1 MGDEVL
7 EYSNWIWTSDWN
19 AGDDIVP
26 RLVYFRRELTLEL
39 VPKTAV
45 LHISADTRYKFYVNG
60 NLVQLG
66 PSKGDRQVWFYDEI
80 DVTPHLCPGRNVIA
94 IAVLRYPV
102 SGKAGNHSLFRTQ
115 TPGLYVKGVIGS
127 DDVSAN
133 ELWRCHVDRTVQFYA
148 EEDGFAPL
156 IIHEK
161 AGIDP
166 GTFGWRCKHFDG
178 QSWSH
183 AKPYDRWDISEA
195 VSPAGLTPRTIPYMY
210 RKARSFTGVFDL
222 PSSKIARERWQSLAQ
237 GGGGITLAPDSKNVV
252 VFDAGE
258 EMNGYFHLRMSGGA
272 GASIEILTA
281 ECYSI
286 PIHSGSEKRNRL
298 DRKNGRL
305 EGYTDYY
312 TVSGAG
318 SEDVPE
324 LYEPYWYRTFR
335 FVRLTIRTGAEP
347 LTLHEFSYEETG
359 YPLEVG
365 TEVVTSD
372 ASLSD
377 VWDISLRTLRRCM
390 QETYMDCPYYE
401 QLQYAMDT
409 RAEVLYT
416 YAVSADDRLA
426 RKALDDFR
434 RAQRADGLL
443 NCCYPNVNP
452 NVIPGFSIYY
462 ILMVHDHM
470 MYFGDKTLIRE
481 NLPVIDRI
489 LHFFD
494 AHMTPEG
501 LVGHVGGVIYQSP
514 FWSFIDWA
522 EPWLATS
529 GMPPAGL
536 KGPITIESLLYI
548 LGLQKAAELCDY
560 AGRHDTASEYRC
572 RAASVRNAIR
582 TLCMDADGMIVDG
595 PGSGDISQH
604 GQVFAVLTDTISREE
619 GHRNLLATLR
629 SNEYARCTVA
639 MCYYLFRA
647 LEKTDL
653 YEYTDQYWDLWRG
666 MIRDGCTT
674 SVESDSNPRSECH
687 AWGAVALYELP
698 SVILGVRPAAP
709 GYEKIWVSPGPGY
722 LTSASGTVRTP
733 VGDIRVSW
741 ELRDHKIHKEIR
753 CSEAV
758 RARLSF

>member
-1 MGDEVL
+1 M
-7 EYSNWIWTSDWN
+7 EYSNWIWTSNWN
-19 AGDDIVP
+19 AGDDTAP
-26 RLVYFRRELTLEL
+26 RLVYFRRELTLEEL
-39 VPKTAV
+39 PETAV

-60 NLVQLG
+60 SLVQFG
-66 PSKGDRQVWFYDEI
+66 PSKGDHQVWYYDEA
-80 DVTPHLCPGRNVIA
+80 DVVPYLRLGRNVIA
-94 IAVLRYPV
+94 AAVLRYPV

-115 TPGLYVKGVIGS
+115 TPGLYVKGVIGIE
-127 DDVSAN
+127 DVSTD
-133 ELWRCHVDRTVQFYA
+133 ELWRCHVDRMVQFYA
-148 EEDGFAPL
+148 EEEGFAPL

-166 GTFGWRCKHFDG
+166 DTFGWRSIDFDG
-178 QSWSH
+178 QSWVA
-183 AKPYDRWDISEA
+183 AKPYDRWDMPEA
-195 VSPAGLTPRTIPYMY
+195 VSPAGLMPRTIPYMY
-210 RKARSFTGVFDL
+210 RTPRSFTGVFDL
-222 PSSKIARERWQSLAQ
+222 PNSKITRERWESLAL
-237 GGGGITLAPDSKNVV
+237 GGDRIILAPDSENVV
-252 VFDAGE
+252 VFDSGE
-258 EMNGYFHLRMSGGA
+258 EMTGYLRLCASGGR

-286 PIHSGSEKRNRL
+286 PTESGSEKRNRL
-298 DRKNGRL
+298 DKENGCL
-305 EGYTDYY
+305 KGYTDYY

-318 SEDVPE
+318 SEDAPE
-324 LYEPYWYRTFR
+324 IYEPYWFRTFR
-335 FVRLTIRTGAEP
+335 FVRLTVRTGAEP

-359 YPLEVG
+359 YPLEAG
-365 TEVVTSD
+365 TEVVASD
-372 ASLSD
+372 VSLSN

-401 QLQYAMDT
+401 QLQYVMDA
-409 RAEVLYT
+409 RAEILYT

-426 RKALDDFR
+426 RKAIDDFR

-481 NLPVIDRI
+481 NLPAIERI
-489 LHFFD
+489 LYFFD
-494 AHMTPEG
+494 AQMTPEG
-501 LVGHVGGVIYQSP
+501 LVGRIGGEIYQSP

-536 KGPITIESLLYI
+536 NGPITMESLLYV
-548 LGLQKAAELCDY
+548 LGLQRAAELCDY
-560 AGRHDTASEYRC
+560 AGRHDTANEYRR
-572 RAASVRNAIR
+572 RAASVQSAIR

-604 GQVFAVLTDTISREE
+604 GQVFAILTDTISKDE
-619 GHRNLLATLR
+619 GRRNLLATLQ
-629 SNEYARCTVA
+629 SDKYARCTVA

-647 LEKTDL
+647 MEKTDL
-653 YEYTDQYWDLWRG
+653 YEYTDQYWDIWRG

-674 SVESDSNPRSECH
+674 SVESNSNPRSECH

-698 SVILGVRPAAP
+698 AVVLGVRPAAP
-709 GYEKIWVSPGPGY
+709 AYEKIRVSPVPGY

-733 VGDIRVSW
+733 VGDIKVSW
-741 ELRDHKIHKEIR
+741 ELRDHKIHTEIY
-753 CSEAV
+753 CAEEV
-758 RARLSF
+758 RTRLL